1 MGDAFEVEA
10 LINVRVAKAGAR
22 VAEVPSC
29 ERIRHSGASNPNA
42 FSDGIRVMRTIHAER
57 KGAVLVELNSVWG
70 FQTGLGDF
78 VVDAIHSR

>member
-1 MGDAFEVEA
+1 MGDGFEVEA

-42 FSDGIRVMRTIHAER
+42 RVMRTIHAER

-70 FQTGLGDF
+70 SKRGSGTSWSMLSTLVEEAG
-78 VVDAIHSR
+78 